1 MDQPNPYQPPHL
13 DSYRPTVVFPDTLI
27 FSLTNERSIEAVDDK
42 DEVHFEFR
50 RSTSFVMDYTLIL
63 SGLATLVLSA
73 FILFP
78 LCIAV
83 CQLAWAHQARL
94 GELLTNLAVFAAAAI
109 CVFLQLW
116 LARMVLY
123 TITPRFEFSIFVEN
137 SPQTPLLTIHN
148 RFAVQYCKFHVR
160 NSLDAPVAQIRVR
173 RNSYVAELSDSLQL
187 STIQLLLQADQ
198 SYSLTTQPVGNS
210 VPKDLGTAK
219 FLGNQLVFHPQLSP
233 SMSEDEKLVAL
244 ALIAIVL
251 INPAKSRLFSC

>member
-1 MDQPNPYQPPHL
+1 MNQPNPYEPPHL
-13 DSYRPTVVFPDTLI
+13 DSYRPTVVLSNTLI
-27 FSLTNERSIEAVDDK
+27 FTLSSEGSIEAVDDK
-42 DEVHFEFR
+42 DEVQFAFR
-50 RSTSFVMDYTLIL
+50 RPISFVMDYTTIL
-63 SGLATLVLSA
+63 SGLTTLALSA
-73 FILFP
+73 AILFP

-94 GELLTNLAVFAAAAI
+94 GELLTNLAVFTAAAI

-148 RFAVQYCKFHVR
+148 RFAVRYRKLHVR
-160 NSLDAPVAQIRVR
+160 NRLDAAVAKIHVR
-173 RNSYVAELSDSLQL
+173 SNSYIAELSDSLQL
-187 STIQLLLQADQ
+187 SAIQLLLRADQ
-198 SYSLTTQPVGNS
+198 SYSLTAQPVGNS

-219 FLGNQLVFHPQLSP
+219 FLGNQLVFHSQLSP

-244 ALIAIVL
+244 ALIAIIL